1 MISENLVV
9 INFLAVVWSMFLI
22 VLSMHFQCAPTALP
36 KHDYHT
42 RALRRLRFRR
52 ARTAFSKRKSH
63 ARTFRRWRAQATSLR
78 VVKGLRRSRLRH
90 RTSNI
95 AQATVRDW
103 ILNFPRDVCGGFDA
117 PLATSQDGGFPDT
130 SPPPGGGSLP
140 ASRVQ
145 TLRRTPDLRRPTPA
159 WRPPRPP
166 WFRLK
171 GGLPGNP
178 WRIKCQT
185 STKLTHYRYPQFRH
199 LKAQTLRRTTDLRF
213 STPSSRPP
221 VSTSAPPCAP
231 TRRS

>member
-1 MISENLVV
+1 MGVTHKKKGIFVCQTKQTCPFLKEAKKKKMISENLVV

-117 PLATSQDGGFPDT
+117 PLATSQDGGV
-130 SPPPGGGSLP
+130 GGS
-140 ASRVQ
+140 
-145 TLRRTPDLRRPTPA
+145 T
-159 WRPPRPP
+159 
-166 WFRLK
+166 
-171 GGLPGNP
+171 
-178 WRIKCQT
+178 
-185 STKLTHYRYPQFRH
+185 RYMII
-199 LKAQTLRRTTDLRF
+199 
-213 STPSSRPP
+213 
-221 VSTSAPPCAP
+221 
-231 TRRS
+231 